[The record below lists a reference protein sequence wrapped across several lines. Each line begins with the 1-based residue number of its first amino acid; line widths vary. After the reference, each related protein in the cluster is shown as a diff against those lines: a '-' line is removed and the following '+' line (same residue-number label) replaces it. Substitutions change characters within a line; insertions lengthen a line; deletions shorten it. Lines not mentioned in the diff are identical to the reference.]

1 MLGGIPQQ
9 QLALRIGGEPASPE
23 CQMLIGFGFALHGPK
38 PSPEWDWPPEGP
50 GDKKSVYQ
58 LSRARG

>member
-9 QLALRIGGEPASPE
+9 QLALRIGGEPGSPE

-38 PSPEWDWPPEGP
+38 PSPEWDWPPEWGLGVRNHSLP
-50 GDKKSVYQ
+50 VV
-58 LSRARG
+58 